1 MSFKRPAIPDPLR
14 RHIMLAGA
22 ALAIPSWAG
31 AQAGK
36 RAKAMTAAEE
46 SETAR
51 AVAEYK
57 ADQAGEPVHAAIGSA
72 PKLPG
77 TVALFDG
84 REFSEAQV
92 KGKLLLVF
100 YWASWCPVCKM
111 VEPRLNDFWLKNRAR
126 GVEVLAL
133 STDNY
138 AQPAFAHMQRT
149 GFKYPAA
156 MAASANWDRAMA
168 PRSLPTL
175 LVRSRL
181 GVIVDAEEGDIDAGE
196 FRDLLVHL

>member
-1 MSFKRPAIPDPLR
+1 MPSARPDIADLLR
-14 RHIMLAGA
+14 RRIVLAGA
-22 ALAIPSWAG
+22 ALAVPAWAG
-31 AQAGK
+31 AQTGK
-36 RAKAMTAAEE
+36 RARPMTAAEE
-46 SETAR
+46 AEAAR
-51 AVAEYK
+51 AVAEYR
-57 ADQAGEPVHAAIGSA
+57 ADQAGEPVHPAIGLA
-72 PKLPG
+72 PRLPG
-77 TVALFDG
+77 TVPLFDS

-92 KGKLLLVF
+92 RGKLLLVF
-100 YWASWCPVCKM
+100 YWASWCPVCKV

-138 AQPAFAHMQRT
+138 TQPAFAHMQRT

-156 MAASANWDRAMA
+156 MAASAHWDQAMA

-175 LVRSRL
+175 LVRSRQ
-181 GVIVDAEEGDIDAGE
+181 GVIVDAEEGDINAGE